1 LDRSLLF
8 YIDTQLIDCQTLLIV
23 NVIIGT
29 KVDGLEF
36 SQCDENTSIYLKQT
50 RCLVSS
56 GPIPWPTQVFS
67 NKVDFR
73 GFICESNLD
82 FNNLI
87 VLLTSSVD
95 KSRIENAKALLL
107 LLPQNLWWK
116 KKVKLRQGWPD
127 KFSKQIRRQQTAQ
140 Y

>member
-1 LDRSLLF
+1 M
-8 YIDTQLIDCQTLLIV
+8 
-23 NVIIGT
+23 
-29 KVDGLEF
+29 
-36 SQCDENTSIYLKQT
+36 
-50 RCLVSS
+50 
-56 GPIPWPTQVFS
+56 QVFS

-116 KKVKLRQGWPD
+116 KNSEASSRMA
-127 KFSKQIRRQQTAQ
+127 R
-140 Y
+140 